1 MSTQGLV
8 DFHAHFTT
16 ARYIEAAKAGG
27 HVQPDGMPE
36 DYWPR
41 WTADEH
47 LAFMDEA
54 GIAKAMLSL
63 SSPGTH
69 FGDDRA
75 ARSLT
80 REINEFCAEEVRG
93 HPDRFGQ
100 FATLPLPDVDGALA
114 EIAYSFDELGADG
127 VALLSNHAGIR
138 LADER
143 FTPLLAELDRRA
155 AVVLLHPTSCAGHE
169 ELSSGRPR
177 PMIEFLFETART
189 VIDLILSGA
198 ATRFSRIRLIVPH
211 LGGVLPLLTERV
223 EAFRTISGEAA
234 GRATV
239 ADILG
244 RFYYDLAGMPS
255 KQQIAALAGI
265 ARPERLLYGSDYAW
279 TQRDLALRLLTTL
292 DSALADAHR
301 DWQSLTT
308 RNAELLLS
316 REPERRC
323 DTDVTS

>member
-1 MSTQGLV
+1 MRTQGLI

-16 ARYIEAAKAGG
+16 PHYIEAAKAGG
-27 HVQPDGMPE
+27 HARADGMPE
-36 DYWPR
+36 TYWPR
-41 WTADEH
+41 WTAEEH
-47 LAFMDEA
+47 LALMDEA

-63 SSPGTH
+63 SSPGVH

-75 ARSLT
+75 ARSLA
-80 REINEFCAEEVRG
+80 REVNEFCAQEVRG

-114 EIAYSFDELGADG
+114 ELAYCFDELGTDG
-127 VALLSNHAGIR
+127 VALLSNHGGIR

-155 AVVLLHPTSCAGHE
+155 AIVLLHPTTCPGFE
-169 ELSSGRPR
+169 ELSSGRPW

-189 VIDLILSGA
+189 VIDFILSGA
-198 ATRFSRIRLIVPH
+198 AAAFSRIRLIVPH

-234 GRATV
+234 DRVTV

-255 KQQIAALAGI
+255 KQQIAALTGI

-279 TQRDLALRLLTTL
+279 TQRELALRLLTSL
-292 DSALADAHR
+292 DAAMADGHP
-301 DWQSLTT
+301 DWRSLTT
-308 RNAELLLS
+308 RNAGHLLG
-316 REPERRC
+316 EGPER
-323 DTDVTS
+323 